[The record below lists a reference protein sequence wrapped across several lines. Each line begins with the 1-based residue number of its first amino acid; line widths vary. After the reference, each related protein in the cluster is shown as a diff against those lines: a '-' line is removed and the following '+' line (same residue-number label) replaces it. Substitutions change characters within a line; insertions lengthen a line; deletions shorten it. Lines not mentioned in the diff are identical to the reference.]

1 MRVQF
6 PRGSRL
12 GPPSQ
17 VSKGSSCLGPSS
29 RRIVGYCRRTDPLLE
44 YIVCRIAS
52 YVGSHRFDQHLLQ
65 TMASNMGP
73 IVAQTKSR
81 GISVSAPFH
90 PLTCAPPPPHP
101 LTHARSTYAS
111 SQSLQRLPSRLVRSV
126 FNGGERTIFNGAV
139 ALAGLFTCDGAP
151 CYMSPSWGD
160 FHVWRLADVHAS
172 VAIADCCDG
181 QSGVEVFQGIAH
193 YSGRSPSC
201 HDVHRHYRQ

>member
-1 MRVQF
+1 MFGAPNV
-6 PRGSRL
+6 PL
-12 GPPSQ
+12 APGPVVPIGHQ
-17 VSKGSSCLGPSS
+17 TNVPTHLVPHLMPIPGKLPPNVSLIPIKPQWPPGGKG
-29 RRIVGYCRRTDPLLE
+29 
-44 YIVCRIAS
+44 
-52 YVGSHRFDQHLLQ
+52 
-65 TMASNMGP
+65 
-73 IVAQTKSR
+73 
-81 GISVSAPFH
+81 
-90 PLTCAPPPPHP
+90 LTVCAPPPPHP

-160 FHVWRLADVHAS
+160 FHAWRLADVHAS